1 MALRVAL
8 EQVSYPKELP
18 SYLPLHRRAAVL
30 PLHLSLLLLLVS
42 EQAGLG
48 CVVGRCVRLT

>member
-1 MALRVAL
+1 MVLRVTL
-8 EQVSYPKELP
+8 EPVSYPKELP

-30 PLHLSLLLLLVS
+30 PLHLSLLLLLVR

-48 CVVGRCVRLT
+48 CVVGRCV